1 MMKPDSLMKFMC
13 EPESVPLALSGDDA
27 SEIVSYDFKDGR
39 GPVLVSLKELAARQK
54 LDAEILED
62 YYCRYRKNLPLALL
76 AALNDQSAVRT
87 YSFLT
92 RLFVPDYVNRH
103 VLERFLSRVNGLLK
117 SQKKIQSQL
126 EYGAALHNRLTLFPG
141 QIDGLLFGRC
151 TNPECFITN
160 EELAFLALLE
170 RVSAMT
176 GEQRRNLN
184 GQEREL
190 LDRFLDEESA
200 EALLSGEGGLAVT
213 PAAGKVLLQLCG
225 KRTTREQNRIL
236 YERLCSDGE

>member
-13 EPESVPLALSGDDA
+13 EPESVPLALSGDGA
-27 SEIVSYDFKDGR
+27 SEMVSYDFKDGR

-151 TNPECFITN
+151 TNPERFITN

-184 GQEREL
+184 GQDREL
-190 LDRFLDEESA
+190 LDRFLDGESA

-213 PAAGKVLLQLCG
+213 PAAGKVLLQLCS

>member
-27 SEIVSYDFKDGR
+27 SEIVSYDFQDGC
-39 GPVLVSLKELAARQK
+39 GPVTVSLKELADRKK

-76 AALNDQSAVRT
+76 AALNDQSAIQT

-151 TNPECFITN
+151 TNPERFITN
-160 EELAFLALLE
+160 
-170 RVSAMT
+170 
-176 GEQRRNLN
+176 
-184 GQEREL
+184 
-190 LDRFLDEESA
+190 
-200 EALLSGEGGLAVT
+200 
-213 PAAGKVLLQLCG
+213 
-225 KRTTREQNRIL
+225 
-236 YERLCSDGE
+236 

>member
-1 MMKPDSLMKFMC
+1 MENMDSLTNFMRGL
-13 EPESVPLALSGDDA
+13 EPPSPDLSADDA
-27 SEIVSYDFKDGR
+27 FGIVSYDFEDGR
-39 GPVLVSLKELAARQK
+39 GPVTVSLKELADRK
-54 LDAEILED
+54 GLDAGILED

-76 AALNDQSAVRT
+76 AALNDQSAIQT

-151 TNPECFITN
+151 TNPERFITN

-184 GQEREL
+184 GQDREL
-190 LDRFLDEESA
+190 LDRFLDGESA
-200 EALLSGEGGLAVT
+200 EALLSGESGLAVA
-213 PAAGKVLLQLCG
+213 PAAGKVLLELCS

-236 YERLCSDGE
+236 YERLCPDGE

>member
-1 MMKPDSLMKFMC
+1 MENMDSLTNFMRGL
-13 EPESVPLALSGDDA
+13 EPPSPDLSADDA
-27 SEIVSYDFKDGR
+27 FGIVSYDFEDGR
-39 GPVLVSLKELAARQK
+39 GPVTVSLKELADRK
-54 LDAEILED
+54 GLDAGILED

-76 AALNDQSAVRT
+76 AALNDQSAVQT
-87 YSFLT
+87 YTFLT

-151 TNPECFITN
+151 TNPERFITN
-160 EELAFLALLE
+160 EELAFLELLE
-170 RVSAMT
+170 RMSAMT
-176 GEQRRNLN
+176 REQRRNLS
-184 GQEREL
+184 GQDKGL
-190 LDRFLDEESA
+190 LEKFLDAASVEE
-200 EALLSGEGGLAVT
+200 LLSGACNLTVT
-213 PAAGKVLLQLCG
+213 PAAGRVLLELCG

-236 YERLCSDGE
+236 YERLCPDGE